1 MGRKQHSSRSRRSA
15 STRRFPRRFPR
26 RTCHRRGCRRKFLP
40 RSGNQR
46 YCQEPE
52 CLRKLHRWQATR
64 RQRRL
69 RKEAEKRKQHA
80 AAERQ
85 RRRHRRERQGAKQGE
100 MAPSPPVSQAPTP
113 RAWSRSK
120 EFPHDFCDR
129 PGCYGALPG
138 PRRGPAQ
145 YCGKNCAQAQRRV
158 HDRERKFKQRRRKRK
173 ATPRR
178 SRRRRKPL
186 RRARRSM
193 PCKAS
198 CSERRR
204 ASGKASKR
212 VRSAG
217 QKAASSVSSRD
228 RTELP
233 EISEEVLGHE
243 HDSETSPGH
252 RPRAPPSG

>member
-1 MGRKQHSSRSRRSA
+1 MGREQHNSRTRRSS
-15 STRRFPRRFPR
+15 STPRFPPR
-26 RTCHRRGCRRKFLP
+26 ACHRAGCGREFLP
-40 RSGNQR
+40 RSWNQR
-46 YCQEPE
+46 YCREAE
-52 CLRKLHRWQATR
+52 CLRELHRWQATK
-64 RQRRL
+64 RQRR
-69 RKEAEKRKQHA
+69 RREEAENQKQHA
-80 AAERQ
+80 EAERQ
-85 RRRHRRERQGAKQGE
+85 RRRRRGEMQGASQGE
-100 MAPSPPVSQAPTP
+100 NPPPSDSQAKTP
-113 RAWSRSK
+113 RAWSRSEK
-120 EFPHDFCDR
+120 IPHDFCDR
-129 PGCYGALPG
+129 PGCYEPLPG

-145 YCGKNCAQAQRRV
+145 YCGRGCARAQRRV
-158 HDRERKFKQRRRKRK
+158 NDRERKFKQRRRKRK

-186 RRARRSM
+186 RRVRRPT

-204 ASGKASKR
+204 ASGKARQR
-212 VRSAG
+212 VRSGG
-217 QKAASSVSSRD
+217 QRAAAALSSRD